1 MKLLSFGKPHGTTP
15 DNHIVQ
21 QGYKFKSNKVP
32 QEGEGNFHLVKK
44 SFSVSSFSSIFNRG
58 QKNGR
63 YPSFWESDIR
73 IFPVMFEN
81 STAIIDDLCI
91 YKTLSI

>member
-21 QGYKFKSNKVP
+21 QGYKFKSKKVP

-58 QKNGR
+58 QKNGW
-63 YPSFWESDIR
+63 YILFWVLGIR
-73 IFPVMFEN
+73 ICLVIFDN
-81 STAIIDDLCI
+81 STAIIDNL
-91 YKTLSI
+91 